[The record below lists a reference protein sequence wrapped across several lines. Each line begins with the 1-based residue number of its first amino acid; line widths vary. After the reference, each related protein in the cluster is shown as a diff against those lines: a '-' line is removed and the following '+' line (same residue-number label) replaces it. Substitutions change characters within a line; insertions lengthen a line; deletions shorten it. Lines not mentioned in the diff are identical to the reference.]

1 MNLSRQQMHV
11 CEFVTR
17 YYVKHG
23 VSPTFAEVADEMGI
37 SRTTAYLHVQ
47 AAIEKGALERAS
59 CGNSRQLQVTEAF
72 VDAQRQRSA
81 IAEAMARVR
90 HDHATTVQ

>member
-1 MNLSRQQMHV
+1 MNLSRQQMRV
-11 CEFVTR
+11 CEFVAC
-17 YYVKHG
+17 YYVEYG
-23 VSPTFAEVADEMGI
+23 VSPTLAEVAHAMGI

-47 AAIEKGALERAS
+47 GAIEKGALERAS

-72 VDAQRQRSA
+72 VDAQRRRSA

-90 HDHATTVQ
+90 HDHAATVQ